1 LLKEG
6 RRTWHFR
13 VVMETAENTMGQV
26 QICPHRSRIL
36 QQGGSFLAATTSS
49 IAVRPGVPLES
60 VKLAGDDRVLDE
72 KFEGDDFEGVLVG
85 GFEDDGASCSGLL
98 DLEPAG
104 GTDAPAVAG
113 FEAGKAKLRHGCAEI
128 VAKRLGGLKEGSVD
142 DAADGVDAEVFGAGL
157 AAAGAVEAGHRLA
170 ATDIKR
176 LTEDVLATVL
186 DGFDVG
192 HAFYSNPRRS
202 TDRGL
207 RG

>member
-1 LLKEG
+1 
-6 RRTWHFR
+6 
-13 VVMETAENTMGQV
+13 METAENTMGQV

-113 FEAGKAKLRHGCAEI
+113 FEAGKAELRHRSAEI
-128 VAKRLGGLKEGSVD
+128 VAEGFRGFEEGSVD
-142 DAADGVDAEVFGAGL
+142 DAADGVDAEVVGASL

-170 ATDIKR
+170 ATNVEG
-176 LTEDVLATVL
+176 LAEDVLAA
-186 DGFDVG
+186 GFLGFGWG
-192 HAFYSNPRRS
+192 H
-202 TDRGL
+202 GL
-207 RG
+207 VPFSSSIPSFQQ

>member
-1 LLKEG
+1 MGAKAVKEFYEFLVAIS
-6 RRTWHFR
+6 HFR
-13 VVMETAENTMGQV
+13 AFFDGMKSNFFGNNHAKMHED
-26 QICPHRSRIL
+26 
-36 QQGGSFLAATTSS
+36 
-49 IAVRPGVPLES
+49 S
-60 VKLAGDDRVLDE
+60 VKLAGDNRVLNKQLE
-72 KFEGDDFEGVLVG
+72 WNDFEGVLVS
-85 GFEDDGASCSGLL
+85 GFEDDRAGGTSLL
-98 DLEPAG
+98 DRKPAG
-104 GTDAPAVAG
+104 GTHAPAVAG
-113 FEAGKAKLRHGCAEI
+113 FEAGKAKLRHGSAEV
-128 VAKRLGGLKEGSVD
+128 VAERLGGFEEGSVD